1 VKRDFELTPLGKQL
15 EAEMWAQFKNLP
27 KPNGPE
33 DISKGNADI
42 EVSES
47 VHYPLT
53 PEQIAEAEETMER
66 R

>member
-1 VKRDFELTPLGKQL
+1 MKPDFELTPLGKQL
-15 EAEMWAQFKNLP
+15 EADMWAQFKNHA

-42 EVSES
+42 QVSES
-47 VHYPLT
+47 AHYPLT
-53 PEQIAEAEETMER
+53 PEQLAEAEETMER